1 MATVNRFFQDP
12 GQSYFLFGPRGTG
25 KSTWLKKQFPKAYYI
40 DLLAPETFR
49 SFSARPERLQEIC
62 AARNSGD
69 IIVID
74 EIQKLPELLD
84 VVHLVIEE
92 RKDLR
97 FILTGSSARKLKNAG
112 VDLLAGRA
120 LVRSMHPFMA
130 AELGAS
136 FSLPEALTTGLVPL
150 VFDTSNKKDRLAAYA
165 GLYIKEEVQL
175 EGLVRNIGSFNRFLE
190 SISFSH
196 GSVLNVSDIA
206 RDCQV
211 KRKTVEGYIAI
222 LEDLMLAFK
231 VGVFSKRAKRHLSA
245 HPKLFYFDAGVYRAI
260 RPAGPLD
267 SASEID
273 GAALEG
279 LVAQHLRAWI
289 NYRGNSGDLYFW
301 RTKSGV
307 EVDFVV
313 YGQDTFCAFEVKNGD
328 RVSSKMLK
336 GLISF
341 KEDYPE
347 AEVYLLYRG
356 RDVMVVKN
364 VLCIPCENFLRYLDP
379 ALSMDE
385 VFERA
390 KGAR

>member
-12 GQSYFLFGPRGTG
+12 GQSFFLFGPRGTG
-25 KSTWLKKQFPKAYYI
+25 KSTWLRKHFPKAYYI
-40 DLLAPETFR
+40 DLLAPEAFR
-49 SFSARPERLQEIC
+49 NFSARPERLQEIC
-62 AARNSGD
+62 AARHSGD
-69 IIVID
+69 TIVID
-74 EIQKLPELLD
+74 EIQKLPELLG
-84 VVHLVIEE
+84 VVHQIIEE
-92 RKDLR
+92 RKELR

-120 LVRSMHPFMA
+120 LVRAMHPFMG
-130 AELGAS
+130 AELGAL
-136 FSLPEALTTGLVPL
+136 FSLSEALATGLVPL
-150 VFDTSNKKDRLAAYA
+150 VFDSSNKKDRLAAYT

-190 SISFSH
+190 SVSFSH
-196 GSVLNVSDIA
+196 GCVLNLSDVA

-211 KRKTVEGYIAI
+211 KRKTVEGYISI

-231 VGVFSKRAKRHLSA
+231 VNIFSKRAKRHLSA
-245 HPKLFYFDAGVYRAI
+245 HPKFFYFDAGVFRAI
-260 RPAGPLD
+260 RPTGPLD

-289 NYRGNSGDLYFW
+289 NYRGDSGDLYFW

-313 YGQDTFCAFEVKNGD
+313 YGQDIFCAFEVKNSKK
-328 RVSSKMLK
+328 VNSKMLK

-341 KEDYPE
+341 NDDYPE
-347 AEVYLLYRG
+347 AKAYLLYRG
-356 RDVMVVKN
+356 KDVMVVKN
-364 VLCIPCENFLRYLDP
+364 ILCIPCETFLHYLDP
-379 ALSMDE
+379 TRSMDE

-390 KGAR
+390 KI